1 MGQRPRRAGSARS
14 RVQRTSRRD
23 ELSETGASSA
33 AADRGPDGAR
43 SVVVSRQNVLL
54 RFLDHLEEW
63 LIAIL
68 IAAAT
73 GLIFVAVVHRYGTG
87 VSIDLS
93 KWAARNGIPVLPQL
107 LKSVYSFFA
116 SLDLSWA
123 QELCIY
129 MFIWMAKFGAAYG
142 VRT

>member
-1 MGQRPRRAGSARS
+1 MGQRPRRAGSARP

-23 ELSETGASSA
+23 ELSEIGASSTA
-33 AADRGPDGAR
+33 TDRGPDGSR

-54 RFLDHLEEW
+54 RALDHLEEW

-87 VSIDLS
+87 LSIDLS
-93 KWAARNGIPVLPQL
+93 KWGAARGLPVLRPL
-107 LKSVYSFFA
+107 L
-116 SLDLSWA
+116 
-123 QELCIY
+123 Q
-129 MFIWMAKFGAAYG
+129 
-142 VRT
+142 